1 MLSRDKENTML
12 DNAAETYSP
21 EQEENVIR
29 RLPKKL
35 ETLQSRSHIG
45 SISFLITTIHSLFR
59 MLRTKEFHLSFS
71 SKAMI
76 VCALAYFILP
86 TDLTPDFIP
95 FIGYIDDTAVIM
107 ALLRRIGSEI
117 ERFNV
122 WLQNNPYP

>member
-1 MLSRDKENTML
+1 MLSRYKGNTML

-45 SISFLITTIHSLFR
+45 PISFLITTIRSLFR

-122 WLQNNPYP
+122 WLQNNSYT